1 MFFDLILN
9 FFQKKLNGLLLGLS
23 NFIHVFSPSFYG
35 RRFLNF
41 DVMFVTLIKNV
52 TKLLLAVLTVLDLLG
67 VWKIIW

>member
-35 RRFLNF
+35 RWFLNF

-67 VWKIIW
+67 VWKIVG